1 MPAPVSPFLPR
12 AVELRFQRDTSKQ
25 RYVCIGMD
33 LSGPLAF
40 VSEKSG
46 LHLDSLHAEFGR
58 AGAHSTATQPKA
70 IKKGLARQ
78 PKHRPPSA
86 AQQQQRKEAAH
97 HHGCLLR

>member
-1 MPAPVSPFLPR
+1 MPALVSPFLPR

-33 LSGPLAF
+33 LSGPLSF

-58 AGAHSTATQPKA
+58 AGVHSTATC
-70 IKKGLARQ
+70 
-78 PKHRPPSA
+78 PS
-86 AQQQQRKEAAH
+86 QSDQ
-97 HHGCLLR
+97 GCP